1 MPHGKNHVATGALP
15 VRARAKPGAASPI
28 SRSLFAEAR
37 SLALVRSSRFM
48 RYLLVGQRGEEFK
61 PKAEAI
67 FRADDRGEV
76 RARGHVKFNFEQVP
90 RAQQD
95 AGIKNHATLAK
106 FRTPARNHGSGK
118 PFCGDD
124 SNGQINGNTRPAARL
139 MGDKHSV
146 HHLLFP
152 SRVQI
157 TEVQADPCSTVQ
169 WAGPTISRRFWHGKR
184 SRDTEDVAQLK
195 KCHTIW
201 RLRTPSLGKCGRQ
214 KKIEIRNHA
223 EGALA
228 HLR

>member
-1 MPHGKNHVATGALP
+1 LQ
-15 VRARAKPGAASPI
+15 KPEASP
-28 SRSLFAEAR
+28 
-37 SLALVRSSRFM
+37 LVRPSRLM

-118 PFCGDD
+118 PFCGDN
-124 SNGQINGNTRPAARL
+124 SNRQINGNTGPAARF

-146 HHLLFP
+146 HLLLFP

-169 WAGPTISRRFWHGKR
+169 WAGPAISRRVGHGKSSKKGYRRR
-184 SRDTEDVAQLK
+184 SAAEKVPHNMAVK
-195 KCHTIW
+195 N
-201 RLRTPSLGKCGRQ
+201 SVFGKMRPQ
-214 KKIEIRNHA
+214 KKLQYGTMPKGLSRI
-223 EGALA
+223 
-228 HLR
+228 

>member
-1 MPHGKNHVATGALP
+1 MPHGKTHAATGASP
-15 VRARAKPGAASPI
+15 VQARAKPGAASPI
-28 SRSLFAEAR
+28 TRSPFAEAR
-37 SLALVRSSRFM
+37 SGACPPSRFM

-76 RARGHVKFNFEQVP
+76 RTRGHVKFNFEQVP

-95 AGIKNHATLAK
+95 AGIKNHATLAE
-106 FRTPARNHGSGK
+106 FRTPARNHGGGK

-124 SNGQINGNTRPAARL
+124 SNGQIDGNTRPAARL

-169 WAGPTISRRFWHGKR
+169 WAGPAISRRFWHGK
-184 SRDTEDVAQLK
+184 SSK
-195 KCHTIW
+195 K
-201 RLRTPSLGKCGRQ
+201 G
-214 KKIEIRNHA
+214 
-223 EGALA
+223 
-228 HLR
+228 